1 MMTGEYQQRTPRT
14 ANPRVLALSF
24 ATLGSL
30 LSYGYFTFP
39 SLFEELSARTLAA
52 QERGWTVDWLNG
64 TGCLSV
70 QPCASYL
77 TQPLARTVFA
87 PFVGDYSN
95 LVLAVLLLLALSLLG
110 PALLLN
116 RKFQESAADNLKGL
130 VLSFALGLGAGAL
143 THFLGLTSWPGFALL
158 FSPVLAIPKLVGQGR
173 PLAPYNASFATQKD
187 VADMLERRPSGRSIL
202 LGEKPEWRAF
212 VTSRPGA
219 QRRKE
224 LEHVLI
230 VAPTRGGK
238 GLHLQTQAYAWN
250 GSLVIVDIKGEM
262 HRKTAKHRLKKG
274 PVFVLDPKNP
284 VDIYDPFEDLREEE
298 EIRTA
303 TRLILDTGDAE
314 NKIFEDR
321 ATYAFLAIIYTAKA
335 ILKGL
340 ELGLFD
346 EEGAPAPPT
355 WSSPVGGVV
364 NMLPLGSKEL
374 YEAIT
379 GLRTS
384 GGGFGGPFG
393 GRKED
398 NLSPEARHLR
408 ETVRYLKTKAQALLK
423 EGDLDEETKATLLK
437 EVLSPLEKAHKQMRS
452 FYGTGEDE
460 KFRESS
466 WSILTA
472 SLQAFTSD
480 GVLATLTRT
489 ERGGRILK
497 ARYLAE
503 GAPMEEDDE
512 EGEPLPVTVYLRF
525 PESELTATLPVLKL
539 IELGLF
545 AGALRTIDALASGFS
560 EIPILWAF
568 DEAGRAPVPE
578 LPNAVSTWAGRNM
591 YALIYV
597 QDLSQLQDAYKESGA
612 ETVLANTLQVFYT
625 GNPNRKTAEY
635 VSSRLG
641 KFSAESAGYTYG
653 EVKSENRSFTP
664 RELITPEEFS
674 SRTYPGA
681 TDDDVIIF
689 PRGRPPV
696 LARRVTPWGLL
707 KVPQ

>member
-1 MMTGEYQQRTPRT
+1 MTSEHQQRTPRT

-24 ATLGSL
+24 TVLGSL
-30 LSYGYFTFP
+30 LSYGYFTVP
-39 SLFEELSARTLAA
+39 RLIEELRARTLAA

-70 QPCASYL
+70 QPCAAYL
-77 TQPLARTVFA
+77 TQPLARTVLA

-95 LVLAVLLLLALSLLG
+95 LVLVVLLLLVLSLLG
-110 PALLLN
+110 PVLLLN

-130 VLSFALGLGAGAL
+130 TLSFALGLGAGAL
-143 THFLGLTSWPGFALL
+143 THFLGLTSWPGLALL
-158 FSPVLAIPKLVGQGR
+158 FSPILAIPRLVGQGR
-173 PLAPYNASFATQKD
+173 PLAPYNASFATQRD
-187 VADMLERRPSGRSIL
+187 VADMLERRPSGKSIL

-219 QRRKE
+219 QKRKE

-262 HRKTAKHRLKKG
+262 HRKTSKYRLEKG
-274 PVFVLDPKNP
+274 PIFVLDPKNP
-284 VDIYDPFEDLREEE
+284 VDIYDPFEDLKEEE

-335 ILKGL
+335 ILKAV
-340 ELGLFD
+340 EFGLFD
-346 EEGAPAPPT
+346 GEGAPAPPT
-355 WSSPVGGVV
+355 WGSPIGGLV

-384 GGGFGGPFG
+384 GGGFGGSFG

-408 ETVRYLKTKAQALLK
+408 ETVRYLKTRAQSLLK
-423 EGDLDEETKATLLK
+423 EGDLDEETKTALLR

-503 GAPMEEDDE
+503 GAPMEEGDE
-512 EGEPLPVTVYLRF
+512 EGELLPVTVYLRF

-545 AGALRTIDALASGFS
+545 AGALRTIDAASGFS

-653 EVKSENRSFTP
+653 EMKSENRSFTP
-664 RELITPEEFS
+664 RELMTPEEFS
-674 SRTYPGA
+674 SRTYRGA

-689 PRGRPPV
+689 PRGRPPI

>member
-1 MMTGEYQQRTPRT
+1 MMAGEQQQRTPRT

-39 SLFEELSARTLAA
+39 QLLRELGARTAAA

-70 QPCASYL
+70 QPCAAYL

-95 LVLAVLLLLALSLLG
+95 LVLAALLLLVLALLG
-110 PALLLN
+110 PVLLLN
-116 RKFQESAADNLKGL
+116 RKFQESAAENLKGL
-130 VLSFALGLGAGAL
+130 ALSFALGLGAGAL
-143 THFLGLTSWPGFALL
+143 THFLGLASWPGFALL
-158 FSPVLAIPKLVGQGR
+158 LSPVLAIPRLVGQGR
-173 PLAPYNASFATQKD
+173 PLIPYNASFATQRD
-187 VADMLERRPSGRSIL
+187 VADMLERRPSGKSIL

-262 HRKTAKHRLKKG
+262 HRKTAKHRLEKG
-274 PVFVLDPKNP
+274 PIFVLDPKNP
-284 VDIYDPFEDLREEE
+284 VDIYDPFEDLKEEE
-298 EIRTA
+298 EIRSA
-303 TRLILDTGDAE
+303 TRLILDTGDPE
-314 NKIFEDR
+314 NRIFEDR

-335 ILKGL
+335 VLKGL

-346 EEGAPAPPT
+346 SEGAPAPPT
-355 WSSPVGGVV
+355 WSSPVGGLVS
-364 NMLPLGSKEL
+364 MLPLGSKEL

-379 GLRTS
+379 GLRAS
-384 GGGFGGPFG
+384 GGGFGPFG

-408 ETVRYLKTKAQALLK
+408 DTVRYLLTKAQSLVK
-423 EGDLDEETKATLLK
+423 EGDLDEETKAALLK

-497 ARYLAE
+497 AKYLAE
-503 GAPMEEDDE
+503 GAPMEEGDE
-512 EGEPLPVTVYLRF
+512 EGELFPVTVYLRF

-545 AGALRTIDALASGFS
+545 AGALRTIDASPTGFS

-653 EVKSENRSFTP
+653 EMRSENRSFTP

-681 TDDDVIIF
+681 TDEDVIIF